1 MDERARESSRP
12 CQVAVAL
19 SHWRAAAGTGAG
31 LEAALGE
38 PVVLTVGRLAR
49 HPRQQCSF
57 DFRAPEVCFVVS
69 RSQPACEHASRAA
82 DTVARVSVGPACCRT
97 RGRSSCAGC
106 GWSSPAGEV
115 AKPR

>member
-38 PVVLTVGRLAR
+38 PVVLTVGE
-49 HPRQQCSF
+49 
-57 DFRAPEVCFVVS
+57 APE
-69 RSQPACEHASRAA
+69 
-82 DTVARVSVGPACCRT
+82 
-97 RGRSSCAGC
+97 
-106 GWSSPAGEV
+106 
-115 AKPR
+115 KI